1 MSIQFSFQKQSA
13 PLTSISKMWGYA
25 DMPDSLDYP
34 TIPYEDEG
42 EEYHDPLTFL
52 CQIRLEDIAPFDKA
66 NLLPH
71 TGMLYF
77 FADIDYFLGNLEA
90 PSPGMGRWDADH
102 FRVLYSPE
110 STGLHTHKI
119 VDEDGEPIGLPA
131 EEITFSGCDER
142 AYGFKMLGKPYFEE
156 IEEQYG
162 DWIALLQL
170 DCDDDW
176 RLQFYDCG
184 MLCFMIS
191 PQDLAAL
198 RFDKAECY
206 LHSS

>member
-1 MSIQFSFQKQSA
+1 
-13 PLTSISKMWGYA
+13 
-25 DMPDSLDYP
+25 
-34 TIPYEDEG
+34 
-42 EEYHDPLTFL
+42 
-52 CQIRLEDIAPFDKA
+52 
-66 NLLPH
+66 
-71 TGMLYF
+71 
-77 FADIDYFLGNLEA
+77 
-90 PSPGMGRWDADH
+90 MGRWDADH
-102 FRVLYSPE
+102 FRVLYSPDT
-110 STGLHTHKI
+110 TGLHTHKI

-142 AYGFKMLGKPYFEE
+142 AYGFKMLGKPYFDE